1 MDPEA
6 FRQEAEVM
14 KTLRHPRLVSLYG
27 VCYSEPL
34 MIVTEFMVNGSL
46 LTYLKEKDGRNCTI
60 PQLID
65 MGAQVAQGMAYI
77 ERMNYVHRDVRADN
91 MLVGNHGV
99 VKVADFGLARILDQ
113 GIYDPAHTNT
123 KFPIKW
129 TAPEAALYYKF
140 SIKSDVWSFGVL
152 LTEIITK
159 GRTPYPGMNNR
170 QTLEYVESGNRMTQ
184 PQVCPDHLWSITWS
198 CWNEDPMRRPTFE
211 SLQNQLE
218 DFVTGQQNQYHSAES
233 QFG

>member
-1 MDPEA
+1 
-6 FRQEAEVM
+6 
-14 KTLRHPRLVSLYG
+14 
-27 VCYSEPL
+27 
-34 MIVTEFMVNGSL
+34 
-46 LTYLKEKDGRNCTI
+46 
-60 PQLID
+60 
-65 MGAQVAQGMAYI
+65 
-77 ERMNYVHRDVRADN
+77 MNYVHRDVRADN

-113 GIYDPAHTNT
+113 GIYDPGKARIFIHPYSFFKAHTNT

-170 QTLEYVESGNRMTQ
+170 QVNLMLLGKIFQTFLRLWNMLNLEIE
-184 PQVCPDHLWSITWS
+184 
-198 CWNEDPMRRPTFE
+198 
-211 SLQNQLE
+211 
-218 DFVTGQQNQYHSAES
+218 
-233 QFG
+233 